1 MDGLTVT
8 FINLGIPLA
17 LVFIG
22 LVVGTI
28 LEKKHY
34 KSIRKREKTF
44 INLPLINIDS
54 YDKNRTLRK
63 SYLVSGSVVI
73 SVDYFKL
80 FLAGLRN
87 IFGGRVVTYESL
99 VDRARRE
106 AILRMKEK
114 CPAANLIIN
123 LRVETSTI
131 SKQGRSGQKS
141 VGCVEV
147 IAYGTAI
154 QYVN

>member
-8 FINLGIPLA
+8 FVNLGIPLG
-17 LVFIG
+17 LVLIG
-22 LVVGTI
+22 LVVGSI
-28 LEKKHY
+28 LEKKHF
-34 KSIRKREKTF
+34 KSIRKREKLSLK
-44 INLPLINIDS
+44 LPIINIDS
-54 YDKNRTLRK
+54 YDKTKTLK
-63 SYLVSGSVVI
+63 KAYLVTGSVVI
-73 SVDYFKL
+73 SVDYFKR

-123 LRVETSTI
+123 LRIETSTI

-141 VGCVEV
+141 VGCVEA

-154 QYVN
+154 QYAI

>member
-8 FINLGIPLA
+8 FINLGIPLG
-17 LVFIG
+17 LVLIG
-22 LVVGTI
+22 LIVGSI
-28 LEKKHY
+28 LEKKHFT
-34 KSIRKREKTF
+34 SIRKREKATLKLPV
-44 INLPLINIDS
+44 INLDN
-54 YDKNRTLRK
+54 YDKNKELK
-63 SYLVSGSVVI
+63 KAYLVSGSVVI
-73 SVDYFKL
+73 SVDYFKR

-87 IFGGRVVTYESL
+87 TFGGRVVTYESL

-114 CPAANLIIN
+114 CPAANMIIN
-123 LRVETSTI
+123 LRIETSTI

-141 VGCVEV
+141 VGCVEI

-154 QYVN
+154 QYAI

>member
-8 FINLGIPLA
+8 FVNLGIPLG
-17 LVFIG
+17 LVLIG
-22 LVVGTI
+22 LIVGSI
-28 LEKKHY
+28 LEKKHFE
-34 KSIRKREKTF
+34 SIRKREKLTLK
-44 INLPLINIDS
+44 LPIINIDS
-54 YDKNRTLRK
+54 YDKTKTLK
-63 SYLVSGSVVI
+63 KAYLVTGSVVI
-73 SVDYFKL
+73 SVDYFKR

-123 LRVETSTI
+123 LRIETSTI

-154 QYVN
+154 QYAV